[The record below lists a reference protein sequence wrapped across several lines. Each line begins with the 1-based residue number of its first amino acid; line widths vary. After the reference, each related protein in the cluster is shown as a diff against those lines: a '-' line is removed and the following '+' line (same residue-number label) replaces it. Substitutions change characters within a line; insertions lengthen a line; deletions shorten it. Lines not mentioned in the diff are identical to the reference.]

1 MKIQII
7 SSTDNKF
14 LGKVIQD
21 VFPVMLDDD
30 TEFYPDNNIK
40 IGGKITR
47 YHNSNY
53 SIDVQEY
60 NPPLQTTTFNK

>member
-14 LGKVIQD
+14 LGKIIED
-21 VFPVMLDDD
+21 SFPLQLDEEHIF
-30 TEFYPDNNIK
+30 TPDGK
-40 IGGKITR
+40 MQIGGKITR
-47 YHNSNY
+47 YYSSNY

-60 NPPLQTTTFNK
+60 VEQI